1 MSRGTERSQQPWEPP
16 TLKVVGAVADVLKGG
31 GGKDSPSPADPGEVR
46 KPKPSE
52 DP

>member
-1 MSRGTERSQQPWEPP
+1 MRRVTERGHQPWEPP
-16 TLKVVGAVADVLKGG
+16 RLKVVGAVGDVLRGG

-46 KPKPSE
+46 KPSPKE